1 MKILMLSVILMLS
14 SCSTIEQ
21 VKASKGIY
29 CSAGYKAIRAVGR
42 TALSVTTGL
51 VSPDVCTEIDNI
63 IAEEVTEED
72 KVGA

>member
-14 SCSTIEQ
+14 SCSTIDQ

-51 VSPDVCTEIDNI
+51 VSPDVCSQLDL

-72 KVGA
+72 TVGA